1 MSDKFRLNNKKE
13 FDVGII
19 CPSYP
24 NGFNVRRGTFAM
36 ATQDDIDYLMSSS
49 SVLQRGFLQI
59 ADPVKKTE
67 VIEMMGMEEHEAP
80 QFMSEEEI
88 KKKLNG
94 TGKKIEE
101 WLKEI
106 NDPVTLD
113 NIAGIAKSMNLSAN
127 KIKILSEKMPEYDF
141 IG

>member
-1 MSDKFRLNNKKE
+1 MSDKFRLNNTKD

-49 SVLQRGFLQI
+49 VVLQRGFLQI
-59 ADPVKKTE
+59 ADPVKKSE
-67 VIEMMGMEEHEAP
+67 VIEMMGMEESEAP
-80 QFMSEEEI
+80 QFMSDEEI
-88 KKKLNG
+88 QKKLSG
-94 TGKKIEE
+94 TAKKVAE
-101 WLKEI
+101 WL
-106 NDPVTLD
+106 NGMDDPVVLD
-113 NIAGIAKSMNLSAN
+113 KIAKIAKSMNLNAN
-127 KIKILSEKMPEYDF
+127 KIKVLQEKMPEYDF